1 MLGASPFGSAEIGF
15 EAFGFE
21 VAGKELDDPALTD
34 LDADVGGVV
43 VELLPAPDV
52 FGAVEV

>member
-1 MLGASPFGSAEIGF
+1 VLGPTPFGSAEIGF
-15 EAFGFE
+15 EAFGFG

-34 LDADVGGVV
+34 LDADVAGAVAA
-43 VELLPAPDV
+43 PPIAPDV